1 MTALLFP
8 GQGTQRVG
16 MGQALRMA
24 FPAAV
29 GPVLDQAWALD
40 AELATLMRRGPLPL
54 LARTEHSQLAV
65 TATNLS
71 ALAVVLR
78 SRPEP
83 ATAVSGHSVGF
94 LSALVA
100 AGSLDTGA
108 ALRLARLRGELM
120 GSLPPGGTMASISGL
135 TLTETQDLTARA
147 ARETG
152 AIVVIGLVN
161 GPSAMVASGD
171 EPAVDRVCALAGD
184 RGARSTRLSVSHA
197 FHSPFM
203 QSVRASWSGI
213 VRGQEFL
220 APAVPLVG
228 DLTGEIIE
236 SPERIREVLVEQL
249 TCTVR
254 WDLVSARLTAGGDTQ
269 AIEVG
274 DSAVLRGFAR
284 SYPGLHVSSMAQP
297 QTLTR
302 FRPARERPNVPVAS
316 VPGPSKEE
324 AMNG

>member
-24 FPAAV
+24 FPDAV

-40 AELATLMRRGPLPL
+40 AELATLMRRGPLPR

-83 ATAVSGHSVGF
+83 AGAVAGHSVGF

-135 TLTETQDLTARA
+135 TLSETQDLTARA

-161 GPSAMVASGD
+161 GPLAVVASGD
-171 EPAVDRVCALAGD
+171 EPAVDRVCALACD
-184 RGARSTRLSVSHA
+184 RGARWRRLSVSHA

-203 QSVRASWSGI
+203 QSVRDPWSGI
-213 VRGQEFL
+213 VGSQEFGT
-220 APAVPLVG
+220 PAVPLLA

-236 SPERIREVLVEQL
+236 SPERIRELLVEQL

-254 WDLVSARLTAGGDTQ
+254 WDLVSARLTADGEAE

-284 SYPGLHVSSMAQP
+284 GYPGLHVSSMAQP
-297 QTLTR
+297 QTLAL
-302 FRPARERPNVPVAS
+302 FRTARERLNVPVAP